1 MMVLDAGRTV
11 DAVRP
16 GPRARAGRRRFLR
29 VALLPLVL
37 GLAVSSSG
45 CYAPQ
50 LTALRTGLDSL
61 RVVVDTLKVQNEA
74 GYVALSQA
82 RREIAEQKDILL
94 STRATAGSTTQ
105 QMYEQMEQ
113 LNARLDEVLKRFTQ
127 ISSRQPPPTTT
138 GGPAPAATD
147 PNQLYDQASQD
158 LIQGRYS
165 LALQGFREFV
175 ARAPSSELADNA
187 QYGVGECF
195 FAQSKF
201 DSASTEYAQVESR
214 FPTGDKV
221 PSSLWKRALC
231 EEKLG
236 HEDASKKAL
245 QELVK
250 RYPQAGEAQLARERL
265 GPARRR

>member
-1 MMVLDAGRTV
+1 MRRVAGR
-11 DAVRP
+11 AVSTARP
-16 GPRARAGRRRFLR
+16 GPRPGAGRTWTRA
-29 VALLPLVL
+29 ALLPLVL
-37 GLAVSSSG
+37 ALPILASG

-50 LTALRTGLDSL
+50 LTVLRSGLDSL
-61 RVVVDTLKVQNEA
+61 RVVVDTLKVRDELT
-74 GYVALSQA
+74 YVAVADA

-113 LNARLDEVLKRFTQ
+113 LNTRLDEVLKRFTQ
-127 ISSRQPPPTTT
+127 ISARQPAPSSTGAPPV
-138 GGPAPAATD
+138 ATD
-147 PNQLYDQASQD
+147 PNQHYDQASQD
-158 LIQGRYS
+158 LIQGRYT

-201 DSASTEYAQVESR
+201 DSAATEYAQVESR
-214 FPTGDKV
+214 FPNGDKV

-236 HEDASKKAL
+236 QADASKKTL